1 MAAELLVDGGIGE
14 LRSALLDAGEILE
27 IRLHRPGE
35 PAPEAVYLARVTGRA
50 PETGGV
56 FLSLGKAGDAFLPL
70 RRGRK
75 RRAALSEGTI
85 LPVQVRARARE
96 PGKAVTV
103 GREIRLHGRYL
114 TLTREGRG
122 FDPAAADL
130 PGARLAKLEEVL
142 ASVATAAR
150 VTLRPAA
157 IAGPDEAIIAEGS
170 RLFGQLRAL
179 AAAAGTPRLALAPP
193 DPLARILRDAPVDLD
208 RIRLGHRHLMP
219 AAQALVR
226 QWPDLA
232 DRIAMWREP
241 TPLFEAHGVEA
252 RLDELIAGRLALPS
266 GGRLW
271 IEETHA
277 ATVIDVDAG
286 TTAPGRA
293 AAAAHRRAN
302 EEAAVVIARLLR
314 LADIGGLILV
324 DFIDPAGAAAR
335 AALLEV
341 LDRALAADPVPVHRS
356 GLGGHGVLSLSRRR
370 AGPSLRELLLAPA
383 RPVLSVESAGYALLR
398 QAEAAAER
406 DRRPGALVLTAP
418 EAVLDWLAAQGLDTT
433 LTART
438 GRPLRLDPAPA
449 GSDIATMAR
458 IEPT

>member
-14 LRSALLDAGEILE
+14 LRSALLDAGAILE

-50 PETGGV
+50 HETGGV

-70 RRGRK
+70 RRGG

-85 LPVQVRARARE
+85 LPVQVRAPARE
-96 PGKAVTV
+96 PGKAATV

-114 TLTREGRG
+114 TLAREERG

-130 PGARLAKLEEVL
+130 SGARLAKLEEVL
-142 ASVATAAR
+142 ASVAAAAR

-157 IAGPDEAIIAEGS
+157 ATGPDEAIIAEGS

-179 AAAAGTPRLALAPP
+179 AAAAGAPRLALAPP
-193 DPLARILRDAPVDLD
+193 GPLARILRDAPVGID

-232 DRIAMWREP
+232 DRITMWREP

-266 GGRLW
+266 GGCLW

-302 EEAAVVIARLLR
+302 EEAAVAVARLLR
-314 LADIGGLILV
+314 LANIGGLVLV
-324 DFIDPAGAAAR
+324 DFIDPEGRAAR
-335 AALLEV
+335 TALLER

-356 GLGGHGVLSLSRRR
+356 GLSGHGVLSLTRRR
-370 AGPSLRELLLAPA
+370 EGPGLRELLLAPA
-383 RPVLSVESAGYALLR
+383 RRVLSTESAGLALLR
-398 QAEAAAER
+398 RAEATAER
-406 DRRPGALVLTAP
+406 DPRPGTLVLTAS
-418 EAVLDWLAAQGLDTT
+418 EAVLDWLAAQGLDTA
-433 LTART
+433 LAARTARPV
-438 GRPLRLDPAPA
+438 RSEPVPA
-449 GSDIATMAR
+449 GSDIDAMAR
-458 IEPT
+458 IDPS